1 MMSHCCLSL
10 CQELKPDTHTHTQRA
25 MSESE
30 REREHTYSHILLH
43 LSLCKCTLY
52 TIFFAVASVVVVVAS
67 WCPALAA
74 LLFLL
79 FLSFP
84 FFLSSICSFFPT
96 VLLLLACHACSHQW
110 LGICARY
117 IKNIAPYINILAYI
131 IHTYTHTHTNT
142 LNYARVCKFFV
153 FCNYLQFQ
161 RVLSRF

>member
-1 MMSHCCLSL
+1 
-10 CQELKPDTHTHTQRA
+10 

-30 REREHTYSHILLH
+30 AERGRGRESTHTVTYCYIFHYVNARF
-43 LSLCKCTLY
+43 TPF
-52 TIFFAVASVVVVVAS
+52 FFAVASVVVVAS

-74 LLFLL
+74 LLFLC
-79 FLSFP
+79 FP